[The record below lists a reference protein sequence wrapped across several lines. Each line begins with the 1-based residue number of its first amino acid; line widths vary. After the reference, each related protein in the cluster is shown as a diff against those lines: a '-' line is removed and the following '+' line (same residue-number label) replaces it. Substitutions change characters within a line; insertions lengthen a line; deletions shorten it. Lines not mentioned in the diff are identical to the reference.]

1 MTQVSV
7 SHLRQHLHAYLKRV
21 QAGEAIQI
29 TSRGRVI
36 ARLEAE
42 HDPAQAARDWLEALK
57 GRVTLVDVVS
67 PLGPD
72 LADAA
77 WGGDADHL

>member
-1 MTQVSV
+1 MPQVSV
-7 SHLRQHLHAYLKRV
+7 SHLRQHLPDYLKRA
-21 QAGEAIQI
+21 QEGESIQI

-42 HDPAQAARDWLEALK
+42 HDPAQAAREWLEELK
-57 GRVTLVDVVS
+57 GRVPLADVVS

-72 LADAA
+72 LADTA
-77 WGGDADHL
+77 WSGDADHL

>member
-1 MTQVSV
+1 MSA
-7 SHLRQHLHAYLKRV
+7 SHLRQHLPADLKRV
-21 QAGEAIQI
+21 QAGESIQI

-42 HDPAQAARDWLEALK
+42 QDFAQAAWNWLKALK

-67 PLGPD
+67 PLG
-72 LADAA
+72 
-77 WGGDADHL
+77 GGRVRQS